1 MSTILIK
8 NAQTVITNDDTLGQ
22 IPGGWVLIRDDVIE
36 QIGRPA
42 DPLPGEADT
51 VIDAANMAVMPGLIN
66 THHHFYQT
74 LTRAVPGAQ
83 DQELFDWLVRLYPIW
98 GEMDAD
104 AVYTS
109 TLTAMAELILSGCTT
124 SSDHLYLI
132 PNGSSFDDQVR
143 AAQKIGIRFHL
154 TRGSMSLGRSRG
166 GLPPDHVVQEED
178 AILKDCQRVIET
190 YHNPK
195 PNAMLRVALAPC
207 SPFSVTQDLLRQAAR
222 LARSY
227 ENVMLHTHVAETR
240 DEETFC
246 VQNFG
251 MRPAPLMQS
260 LGWTGPDVWWAHS
273 IFVNSEEIR
282 MMAETGTGVAHC
294 PSSNMR
300 LGSGICPVREMID
313 AGVKV
318 GLGVDGSASNDSSHL
333 FTEARNAL
341 LLQRVNGGAAAFSVE
356 EAFRL
361 ATRGSAQVLGRN
373 ELGVLAP
380 GKAADVIGVRL
391 DTLSMAGGAVHDP
404 LGALLLCTVQGVD
417 FSVINGQVVV
427 HKGKLLTLDLEELI
441 GQHNRI
447 ARKIVQKYPVPERF
461 KLV

>member
-1 MSTILIK
+1 MGTLLIK
-8 NAQTVITNDDTLGQ
+8 NAQIVITNDDKLGQ
-22 IPGGWVLIRDDVIE
+22 IPGGCVFVRDNLIEKVGLAKDM
-36 QIGRPA
+36 PA
-42 DPLPGEADT
+42 EADE
-51 VIDAANMAVMPGLIN
+51 VIDASNMAVMPGLIN
-66 THHHFYQT
+66 THHHYYQT

-98 GEMDAD
+98 GEMDPD
-104 AVYTS
+104 SVYTS
-109 TLTAMAELILSGCTT
+109 SLTAMAELILSGCTT

-154 TRGSMSLGRSRG
+154 TRGSMSLGRSKG

-190 YHNPK
+190 YHDPN
-195 PNAMLRVALAPC
+195 PNAMMRVALAPC
-207 SPFSVTQDLLRQAAR
+207 SPFSVSPELMRQAAT

-227 ENVMLHTHVAETR
+227 EKVMLHTHVAETR

-246 VQNFG
+246 VQQFG
-251 MRPAPLMQS
+251 MRPAALMQS
-260 LGWTGPDVWWAHS
+260 LGWVGPDVWWAHS
-273 IFVNSEEIR
+273 IFVNTDEIK

-300 LGSGICPVREMID
+300 LGSGICQVREMLD
-313 AGVKV
+313 AGVNV

-333 FTEARNAL
+333 FNEARTAM
-341 LLQRVNGGAAAFSVE
+341 LLQRVKGGASALSVNE
-356 EAFRL
+356 TFKL
-361 ATRGSAQVLGRN
+361 ATRGSAAVLGRS
-373 ELGVLAP
+373 ELGLLAP
-380 GKAADVIGVRL
+380 GKAADLIGVRL
-391 DTLSMAGGAVHDP
+391 DTLSLSGAAVHDP

-417 FSVINGQVVV
+417 LSIINGQIVVRS
-427 HKGKLLTLDLEELI
+427 GRLLTLDLEEHI
-441 GQHNRI
+441 AHHNEI
-447 ARKIVQKYPVPERF
+447 ARRMVQKHPVPERF

>member
-1 MSTILIK
+1 MGTLLIK
-8 NAQTVITNDDTLGQ
+8 NAQTVITNDDAIGQ
-22 IPGGWVLIRDDVIE
+22 IPGGAVFIRDNIIE
-36 QIGRPA
+36 KIGLPA
-42 DPLPGEADT
+42 DLPAKADT
-51 VIDAANMAVMPGLIN
+51 VINAAGMAVMPGLIN
-66 THHHFYQT
+66 THHHYYQT

-98 GEMDAD
+98 GEMDAE

-132 PNGSSFDDQVR
+132 PNDSSFDDQVR
-143 AAQKIGIRFHL
+143 AAQKIGLRFHL
-154 TRGSMSLGRSRG
+154 TRGSMSLGRSKG
-166 GLPPDHVVQEED
+166 GLPPDSVVQEED
-178 AILKDCQRVIET
+178 EILKDCQRVIEAW
-190 YHNPK
+190 HDPE
-195 PNAMLRVALAPC
+195 PFSMLRVALAPC

-227 ENVMLHTHVAETR
+227 QGVMLHTHVAETR
-240 DEETFC
+240 DEQTFC
-246 VQNFG
+246 EQKFG

-273 IFVNSEEIR
+273 IFVNSDEIR

-300 LGSGICPVREMID
+300 LGSGICPVREMLD

-318 GLGVDGSASNDSSHL
+318 GIGVDGSASNDSSHL
-333 FTEARNAL
+333 FTETRNAL
-341 LLQRVNGGAAAFSVE
+341 LLQRVKGGAAALSVE

-361 ATRGSAQVLGRN
+361 ATLGSAQVLGRN
-373 ELGVLAP
+373 ELGMLAP

-391 DTLSMAGGAVHDP
+391 DTLSMAGAAVHDP

-427 HKGKLLTLDLEELI
+427 QNGKLLTVDLEELI
-441 GQHNRI
+441 SHHNRI
-447 ARKIVQKYPVPERF
+447 ARKIVGKHPVPERF
-461 KLV
+461 KLM